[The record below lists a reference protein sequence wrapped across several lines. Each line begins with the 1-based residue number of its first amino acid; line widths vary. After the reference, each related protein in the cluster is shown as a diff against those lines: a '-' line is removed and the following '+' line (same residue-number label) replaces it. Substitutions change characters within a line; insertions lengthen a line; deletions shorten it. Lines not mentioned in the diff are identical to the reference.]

1 MPDVSPS
8 RLQLA
13 ARAGGS
19 LPHWLGRGGQTRTRN
34 PPFPFPVTRIPD
46 LAGKRGGDHPFPD
59 SAGFGSSGLKQ
70 GIPPVP
76 DSAGNAKRGPDW
88 PKIGESGIA
97 RPRECTRGCHW
108 PTVTAARWTL
118 RPASATPPPSPG
130 PGERRWPGPAEPQPD
145 VTTPARPLRFSGLE
159 GIRLSDFIYPERIRL
174 LILVES

>member
-34 PPFPFPVTRIPD
+34 PPFPFPVTRIPRAD

-70 GIPPVP
+70 GIPPFPILPGTRSGVP
-76 DSAGNAKRGPDW
+76 IGRRSGNRGLLVPV
-88 PKIGESGIA
+88 SVHA
-97 RPRECTRGCHW
+97 AA
-108 PTVTAARWTL
+108 TVTAARWTL

-130 PGERRWPGPAEPQPD
+130 PGERRWSGPAEPQPD